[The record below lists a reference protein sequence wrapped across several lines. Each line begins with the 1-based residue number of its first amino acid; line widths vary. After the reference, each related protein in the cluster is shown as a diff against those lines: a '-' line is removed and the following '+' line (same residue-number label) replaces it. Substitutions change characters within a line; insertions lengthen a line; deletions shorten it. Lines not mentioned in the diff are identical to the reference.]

1 MRRLVFA
8 LVLLGWFT
16 GPAPVAAQHVIS
28 ARAGYVNY
36 WQGAVTLP
44 SSPDGKVERQ
54 IAEGQT
60 VTTWRGRL
68 ELLLTPGSFLRLD
81 RHSTVRLLSS
91 RLTDVRVE
99 LVSGTAM
106 LEVNETR
113 KGTSIVMLWREH
125 TIPIKRTGLYR
136 FEAARDSL
144 RVHVEKGKL
153 RVPGKKG
160 PLKGGRFVE
169 LAAAGTASGAV
180 KYNRKDLDEFDH
192 WNRVRSSEL
201 ATASYAAVNSFRN
214 QRSSFWSSQWFFHSG
229 LGYYTFLPYG
239 YPIRSPFGYVYRC
252 PRPNYGRRNPSHPE
266 VRPSEGG
273 RTTQAGPPAIPRPPP
288 TSRPPATSWSP
299 RPPSFG
305 GRKTIGPSKQWTKG
319 PKSVRK
325 NPSYPRGWSSR
336 GGRTTQAG
344 PPAIPRPPPTSRPPA
359 TSTKA
364 AVLRWPQNHR
374 PEQAMDQR
382 PEICA

>member
-1 MRRLVFA
+1 MTVGKLSLLLA
-8 LVLLGWFT
+8 LPLAV
-16 GPAPVAAQHVIS
+16 PAAAQHVIS

-44 SSPDGKVERQ
+44 TGPDEKIKRQ

-91 RLTDVRVE
+91 RLADVRVE

-125 TIPIKRTGLYR
+125 SIPITRTGLYR
-136 FEAARDSL
+136 FEAAQDSL

-169 LAAAGTASGAV
+169 LAAAGTASAAV
-180 KYNRKDLDEFDH
+180 KYNRKELDEFDH

-214 QRSSFWSSQWFFHSG
+214 RRSSLLSTGRSSQWFFHSG
-229 LGYYTFLPYG
+229 FGYYTFLPYR
-239 YPIRSPFGYVYRC
+239 YSIRSPFGFVYRC
-252 PRPNYGRRNPSHPE
+252 PRPRYVYRQPSGDGYPGGAWAGRPRTSARSRPSGRPSSGSGWGASSGRKRGGSLPSH
-266 VRPSEGG
+266 RSRQRSSG
-273 RTTQAGPPAIPRPPP
+273 R
-288 TSRPPATSWSP
+288 
-299 RPPSFG
+299 
-305 GRKTIGPSKQWTKG
+305 
-319 PKSVRK
+319 
-325 NPSYPRGWSSR
+325 
-336 GGRTTQAG
+336 
-344 PPAIPRPPPTSRPPA
+344 
-359 TSTKA
+359 
-364 AVLRWPQNHR
+364 
-374 PEQAMDQR
+374 
-382 PEICA
+382 